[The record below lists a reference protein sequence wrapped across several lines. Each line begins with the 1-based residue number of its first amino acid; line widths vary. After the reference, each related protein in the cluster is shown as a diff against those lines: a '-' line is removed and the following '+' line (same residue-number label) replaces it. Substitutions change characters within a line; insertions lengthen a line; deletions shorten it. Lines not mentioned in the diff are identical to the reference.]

1 MSAASL
7 AAELDARRI
16 ALRHLADIVAERREP
31 RWLFPKHLERG
42 VLAVMAGQ
50 RSTFKSFI
58 ALDWMMRIAA
68 EGHPVVLLSGEGAGL
83 DRRADAWIRT
93 YGGELDLR
101 RAPILALERP
111 LNLNLMEE
119 VEALVAAIQSSRI
132 KPAAILIDTL
142 SKFSAGLDEQSNS
155 QVAEFLSRLSR
166 ELRER
171 FDCTV
176 MLVAHAGHG
185 DAKRPRG
192 ASALMAN
199 PDAEY
204 IVERA
209 NQQAMVA
216 TVTRE
221 RFKDY
226 QALPPIAYV
235 AEVVDLGRLD
245 AQGEPV
251 TSLIMRA
258 TDTPVVVRPRGK
270 HQDKALSALRE
281 WSRNNPT
288 STHISIVDLRQL
300 LKTQAVPRQ
309 RHHDVF
315 NYLVSCRVL
324 TTAVGGF
331 TVDPACL

>member
-1 MSAASL
+1 MSASSL
-7 AAELDARRI
+7 AAELDGRRI
-16 ALRHLADIVAERREP
+16 VLRHISEIVAERREP
-31 RWLFPKHLERG
+31 RWLFPKYLEKG

-58 ALDWMMRIAA
+58 ALDWMMRVAVQ
-68 EGHPVVLLSGEGAGL
+68 GHPVVLLSGEGAGL
-83 DRRADAWIRT
+83 DRRVDAWVKT
-93 YGGELDLR
+93 YGDDLDLPTL
-101 RAPILALERP
+101 PICALERP
-111 LNLNLMEE
+111 LNLNLAEE
-119 VEALVAAIQSSRI
+119 VGALVAAIQSSRT
-132 KPAAILIDTL
+132 KPDAILIDTL

-155 QVAEFLSRLSR
+155 HVAEFLSRLSR

-176 MLVAHAGHG
+176 LLVAHAGHS

-226 QALPPIAYV
+226 QALPPVAYA
-235 AEVVDLGRLD
+235 AEPVDLGRLD
-245 AQGEPV
+245 AHGEPV

-258 TDTPVVVRPRGK
+258 TDAPAVVRSRGK
-270 HQDKALSALRE
+270 HQETALSALRE
-281 WSRNNPT
+281 WSRNNPDRVN
-288 STHISIVDLRQL
+288 ISSLDVRLL
-300 LKTQAVPRQ
+300 LKAQGVPRQ
-309 RHHDVF
+309 RNDDVIS
-315 NYLVSCRVL
+315 YLVRCGVL
-324 TTAVGGF
+324 TAAAEGF
-331 TVDPACL
+331 TIDPAGL

>member
-1 MSAASL
+1 MSAVSL
-7 AAELDARRI
+7 AAELDGRRVV
-16 ALRHLADIVAERREP
+16 LRHISEIVAEQREP
-31 RWLFPKHLERG
+31 RWLLPKHLEKG

-58 ALDWMMRIAA
+58 ALDWMMRVAVS
-68 EGHPVVLLSGEGAGL
+68 GHSVVLLSGDGAGL
-83 DRRADAWIRT
+83 DRRVDAWIKT
-93 YGGELDLR
+93 YGDERELSRLS
-101 RAPILALERP
+101 ICALERP

-119 VEALVAAIQSSRI
+119 VEALVASIQSSRI
-132 KPAAILIDTL
+132 SPDAILIDTL

-185 DAKRPRG
+185 DARRPRG

-209 NQQAMVA
+209 NQQVMVA

-226 QALPPIAYV
+226 QALPPIAYL
-235 AEVVDLGRLD
+235 AETVDLGRVD
-245 AQGEPV
+245 AYGEPV
-251 TSLIMRA
+251 VSLIMRA
-258 TDTPVVVRPRGK
+258 TDAPVVVRPRGK
-270 HQDKALSALRE
+270 NQDKALSALRE

-288 STHISIVDLRQL
+288 STHISSVDLRQL
-300 LKTQAVPRQ
+300 LKAQDISRQ

>member
-7 AAELDARRI
+7 AEALDAQRVV
-16 ALRHLADIVAERREP
+16 LRHISEIVAERREP
-31 RWLFPKHLERG
+31 RWLLPKYLEKG

-58 ALDWMMRIAA
+58 ALDWMMRVAI

-83 DRRADAWIRT
+83 DRRVDAWLKT
-93 YGGELDLR
+93 YGDGLDLPCL
-101 RAPILALERP
+101 PIRALERP
-111 LNLNLMEE
+111 LNLNLTEE
-119 VEALVAAIQSSRI
+119 VEALVAAIQLSPIS
-132 KPAAILIDTL
+132 PDAILIDTL

-155 QVAEFLSRLSR
+155 EVAEFLSRLSR

-209 NQQAMVA
+209 NQQAMIA

-226 QALPPIAYV
+226 QALPPIAYA
-235 AEVVDLGRLD
+235 AESVDLGRLD
-245 AQGEPV
+245 SQGEPV

-258 TDTPVVVRPRGK
+258 TDKPPDIRSRGK

-288 STHISIVDLRQL
+288 STHISSIDLRQL

-315 NYLVSCRVL
+315 NYLVGCRVL
-324 TTAVGGF
+324 TAAVGGF